1 LIAVTAV
8 TYVLPRLWDGRR
20 LLRFLT
26 GLAMIALAFTVH
38 VTPPAPAHSAEQP
51 AAAVAVAPARP
62 VSPEAPAPAAE
73 PAASLPG
80 LPPAPAPVLGLAMLL
95 LLAGRFF
102 SVRGERA
109 PPVA

>member
-1 LIAVTAV
+1 VTAV

-38 VTPPAPAHSAEQP
+38 VTSPAPAHSAEQP
-51 AAAVAVAPARP
+51 AVAVAVAQAGPA
-62 VSPEAPAPAAE
+62 SPEAPAPASE
-73 PAASLPG
+73 PAASLPA
-80 LPPAPAPVLGLAMLL
+80 LPPATAPVLGMAVLL
-95 LLAGRFF
+95 LPAGRFF